1 MERLIVVAIGNEV
14 DKTIRYKVAAN
25 EQKACQI
32 VTSAREQGLITAV
45 GAINYTGSRD
55 KAYLQIKSFL
65 RKKIMEKV
73 RAKI

>member
-1 MERLIVVAIGNEV
+1 MERLIVVAIGNEA
-14 DKTIRYKVAAN
+14 DKTIRYKAVSN

-45 GAINYTGSRD
+45 GAINYTDSRD